1 MLTSVQLLL
10 VWTPGKGSPIHDHAN
25 AHCVMKILKGR
36 LRETI
41 YGWPCQRAENPTPC
55 RSNTSSLYP
64 STEHSCSGD
73 KELGPT
79 SLQVI
84 RSTVYQPEQV
94 TYMSDRLGLQ
104 RVENASDSE
113 VAISLH
119 LYTVRCTPPYQVS
132 YLFVLPY

>member
-1 MLTSVQLLL
+1 
-10 VWTPGKGSPIHDHAN
+10 
-25 AHCVMKILKGR
+25 MKILKGR

-41 YGWPCQRAENPTPC
+41 YGWPCERSENPTSC
-55 RSNTSSLYP
+55 RAKSSALYGD
-64 STEHSCSGD
+64 TEHSCSGTG
-73 KELGPT
+73 ELGPA

-94 TYMSDRLGLQ
+94 TYMSDRLGLH

-119 LYTVRCTPPYQVS
+119 LYTVCWLLALIVYPSLLTCS
-132 YLFVLPY
+132 